1 MTDLRDRI
9 ILITGAGDGIGRE
22 TALHAA
28 ANGATV
34 ILLGRTTGKLEEVF
48 DQIVDAG
55 HPEPGIVPMDLATAG
70 VEEITELFDA
80 LDQNYGRLDGLLH
93 NASILGDRV
102 PVEQYQPVQWQ
113 SVMQVNLNATFLLTR
128 ILLPILQ
135 RSNDGRLIFTS
146 SSVGTQPRAYWG
158 AYAVSKY
165 AVEGLAKLLT
175 EELENTSTIK
185 VSTINPGATRT
196 RMRAE
201 AYPTEDPR
209 DLKSPSDLM
218 PLYMY
223 LLGPDSQHEQGQ
235 YFDSSWQPPR

>member
-48 DQIVDAG
+48 DQIVDAA

-102 PVEQYQPVQWQ
+102 PVEQYQPMQWQ

-235 YFDSSWQPPR
+235 YFDSSWKPPR

>member
-1 MTDLRDRI
+1 
-9 ILITGAGDGIGRE
+9 
-22 TALHAA
+22 
-28 ANGATV
+28 
-34 ILLGRTTGKLEEVF
+34 
-48 DQIVDAG
+48 
-55 HPEPGIVPMDLATAG
+55 MDLATAG

-135 RSNDGRLIFTS
+135 HSNDGRLIFTS

-209 DLKSPSDLM
+209 NLKSPSDLM

-223 LLGPDSQHEQGQ
+223 LLGPDSRDEQGQ